1 MASNKLILLLVAVPV
16 LGWSAV
22 GSTLAWSSSR
32 VSSSAQIARVE
43 PDQGPTA
50 ATAVPVSES
59 MPAVQVT
66 PPANVAVATPVSHRA
81 MTKADFDRAFVDAA
95 SMPRRDNTPARREQL
110 RNAGWKRI
118 IASR

>member
-1 MASNKLILLLVAVPV
+1 MASNKLIILLVAVPV

-22 GSTLAWSSSR
+22 GSTLALSSSR
-32 VSSSAQIARVE
+32 ISAAAPVAE
-43 PDQGPTA
+43 VNPEQGLAGT
-50 ATAVPVSES
+50 TAVPSGES
-59 MPAVQVT
+59 TPAVQATPPVTLAVT
-66 PPANVAVATPVSHRA
+66 PASHRA
-81 MTKADFDRAFVDAA
+81 MTKADFDQAFVDAA

>member
-32 VSSSAQIARVE
+32 VSSPVHVATVN
-43 PDQGPTA
+43 PDQGMTGTA
-50 ATAVPVSES
+50 ALSAGDST
-59 MPAVQVT
+59 PAVEVK
-66 PPANVAVATPVSHRA
+66 PAVKVAAVTPVSHRT
-81 MTKADFDRAFVDAA
+81 MTKADFDQAFVDAA
-95 SMPRRDNTPARREQL
+95 SMPRRDNTPGRREGL

-118 IASR
+118 IGAR